1 MVPRVSQ
8 RDRDIAFCR
17 QHGLLGHINHL
28 RWHRRLYVIGGYV
41 EDDPY
46 LQLGTDT
53 LTVIDVEKEIDEC

>member
-46 LQLGTDT
+46 LHLDKDGAPLERPGESVD
-53 LTVIDVEKEIDEC
+53 DA